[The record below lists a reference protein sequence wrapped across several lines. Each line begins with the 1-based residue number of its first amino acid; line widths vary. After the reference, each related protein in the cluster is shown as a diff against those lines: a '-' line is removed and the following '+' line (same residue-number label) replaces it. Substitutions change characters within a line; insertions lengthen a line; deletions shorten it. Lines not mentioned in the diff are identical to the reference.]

1 MAMRLLAPSVM
12 ALFLMLGN
20 VAVAADAAGAAA
32 APDPAP
38 QLKLPAIFSDGMVLQ
53 RDKPVAIWGWDEPGA
68 TVTVAFAGQTKTAK
82 AGPDG
87 TWTTRLDSLTASA
100 EPREFVVSSSAGGT
114 KTVADVLVGEV
125 WLCGGQSNMAM
136 TVDGKNGWLYVSGV
150 LDAKK
155 VVAESANPRI
165 RQFYVNW
172 KVSTTP
178 LDDCTGKWTAAG
190 PDTTANFS
198 ATGYFFARALEKKL
212 GVPVAIV
219 STSWGGSTAEQWTS
233 REALTTG
240 TDPEFA
246 ARMEKILHD
255 YDHHDELYAKYLVD
269 LAAWEKSLGRAD
281 PGGADEDA
289 RYAAV
294 DADPA
299 GWKPVTLPAP
309 LAKLG
314 LPHGGVV
321 WLRREIDV
329 PEEYGKQWRLDFPAT
344 NASHTLY
351 MDGVKMDGG
360 GRPGLPK
367 EVARAGRHVIA
378 VKLHAQEGKAGIT
391 GGSFMVVPFDPKLPK
406 IPLMGDWLCRAEK
419 EFSPLPQGSPPRPVP
434 PVKVALHWQP
444 VPAQFNAML
453 HPLIPYGLRGFAWYQ
468 GESNVGSP
476 SYAKHLKLLVTD
488 WRSRFGQGDL
498 PFLVCQLP
506 GNGPPTTTI
515 GDSKW
520 AACRE
525 AQLAVL
531 DLPET
536 GVANLIDTC
545 EDGDLHPRNKK
556 DAGERLA
563 LVALGKVYGDT
574 TVAWS
579 APVFESLAIEGNKA
593 VVTFRHAEGLAARPL
608 PATYRPKLW
617 TEPDVTKP
625 LERPSPKSD
634 VQGFA
639 ICGADRVWHWAD
651 AKIEGS
657 RVVVTSDAVQ
667 EPVAVRYAWA
677 DHPISNLVNA
687 AGLPAFPFRTDDFP
701 SAPPGPPPK

>member
-1 MAMRLLAPSVM
+1 MAMRLALACAMTLLLVVP
-12 ALFLMLGN
+12 A
-20 VAVAADAAGAAA
+20 AVGA
-32 APDPAP
+32 DPAP

-53 RDKPVAIWGWDEPGA
+53 RDKPVAVWGWDEPGA

-87 TWTTRLDSLTASA
+87 KWMTQLDQLTASS
-100 EPREFVVSSSAGGT
+100 EPRECTVSSSGGGM
-114 KTVADVLVGEV
+114 KTIADVLVGEV

-136 TVDGKNGWLYVSGV
+136 TVDGKTAWLHIGGV

-190 PDTTANFS
+190 PETTANFS

-219 STSWGGSTAEQWTS
+219 SASWGGSTAENWTS

-240 TDPEFA
+240 TDPEFV

-255 YDHHDELYAKYLVD
+255 YDHHDEIYAKYVTD
-269 LAAWEKSLGRAD
+269 LAAWEESLGRAD
-281 PGGADEDA
+281 PGGANEDA

-294 DADPA
+294 DADLA
-299 GWKPVTLPAP
+299 GWNSVTLPAP
-309 LAKLG
+309 LVKLG
-314 LPHGGVV
+314 FPHGGVV

-329 PEEYGKQWRLDFPAT
+329 PAEYGKQWRLDFPAT
-344 NASHTLY
+344 GASHTLY
-351 MDGVKMDGG
+351 MDGVRMADG

-367 EVARAGRHVIA
+367 EVARACRHVVA

-391 GGSFMVVPFDPKLPK
+391 GGSFMAVAFDPKLPT
-406 IPLMGDWLCRAEK
+406 IPLMGDWLCTAEK
-419 EFSPLPQGSPPRPVP
+419 EFEPLANGSPPLPKA
-434 PVKVALHWQP
+434 PVKAALHWQP
-444 VPAQFNAML
+444 VPGQFNGML
-453 HPLIPYGLRGFAWYQ
+453 HPLIPYGLRGVAWYQ
-468 GESNVGSP
+468 GESNVGNAA
-476 SYAKHLKLLVTD
+476 YAKHLKLLVTD
-488 WRSRFGQGDL
+488 WRSRFDQGDL

-506 GNGPPTTTI
+506 GNGPPTTAP

-531 DLPET
+531 DLPNT

-563 LVALGKVYGDT
+563 LVALGKVYGDK

-579 APVFESLAIEGNKA
+579 GPVFESLAIEGDKA
-593 VVTFRHAEGLAARPL
+593 VVSFRNAKGLAARPL

-617 TEPDVTKP
+617 AEPDVTKP
-625 LERPSPKSD
+625 LERPSPMSD

-639 ICGADRVWHWAD
+639 ICGPDHVWHWAD
-651 AKIEGS
+651 ATIDGT
-657 RVVVTSDAVQ
+657 RVVVSSAAVKT
-667 EPVAVRYAWA
+667 PVAVRYAWA

-687 AGLPAFPFRTDDFP
+687 AGLPAFPFRTDDYP
-701 SAPPGPPPK
+701 VLPPPAPK